1 MDPFERPATVAA
13 DSALQASSARIRL
26 QLQRISWGVP
36 LAIVML
42 IVALAVSVYHLRA
55 KPMALANAE
64 ASQRE
69 AAKQMGHKLDSL
81 ASQVERVVLT
91 LRNWTQ
97 DGVVRVDDPLA
108 FNGILIPVIRERG
121 VVSSIHV
128 ANDEGR
134 EVLLLKSPEGWK
146 NRITDVPRKGKQ
158 QNWLVWEDARRRISQ
173 EWKEQDY
180 DPRKRPW
187 FTGAL
192 AAPENTV
199 FWTAPYMFQTTQEP
213 GITAA
218 LRWRD
223 KTTGTQWVVALDVL
237 LADLSRVSLE
247 LAYATHGQ
255 VALLTADGKVLGLPR
270 NAGFQSEESI
280 KKAVLQEPSAI
291 GLKVL
296 AQALASGSAELTSML
311 GALVA
316 QGDEEWRVKLLPQPL
331 RNQEFRLALMA
342 PAQDFA
348 PLSRE
353 FLIGIVT
360 GLLVLM
366 ALCLAAASRL
376 YTRVAEPV
384 GSLFDQLTAG
394 NQALAAQSAQSL
406 VLAELSTDLQKAKSL
421 ADLGSVLL
429 TGLARHM
436 AVGQGSL
443 YLAVESRQTL
453 TLCSGFARPAQCPLV
468 QEIAYGEGLVG
479 QSATDRNVLLMDS
492 PPVGYLPVTTSMG
505 AAQPS
510 AILIQPIVHNNA
522 LLGILELALLEPYRA
537 EQRSLLENLLPTLAM
552 SLEILERSADTERL
566 LQDTRQLA
574 LTLQENEK
582 SLQEGEEQMRR
593 LLDLSPVGCTII
605 RLPSGK
611 STFVNRRLSFLLG
624 YSVEEMQALSVADY
638 WPDAAER
645 AVFDA
650 ELVATRRVD
659 RCRAHFKRSDGAL
672 VLLLL
677 SASFEQVFGSKHLV
691 NWGYDITALNEAE
704 EGMRIAIAEQSA
716 MFEATTLGIAFVKDR
731 VIARSN
737 RKLDALFGVFEGAL
751 IGTST
756 RSWYATEADFEAG
769 GSAVYEKIAHG
780 EIHQRE
786 QELVRS
792 DGSRFWCLLSG
803 AAIDTGDLQKGTV
816 WMLQDIT
823 GRKQAEAALAQRV
836 NELER
841 FNRLTIDRE
850 EKMIELKQEINTLL
864 GQGGSAP
871 KYRIVE

>member
-1 MDPFERPATVAA
+1 
-13 DSALQASSARIRL
+13 
-26 QLQRISWGVP
+26 
-36 LAIVML
+36 
-42 IVALAVSVYHLRA
+42 
-55 KPMALANAE
+55 
-64 ASQRE
+64 
-69 AAKQMGHKLDSL
+69 
-81 ASQVERVVLT
+81 
-91 LRNWTQ
+91 
-97 DGVVRVDDPLA
+97 
-108 FNGILIPVIRERG
+108 
-121 VVSSIHV
+121 
-128 ANDEGR
+128 
-134 EVLLLKSPEGWK
+134 
-146 NRITDVPRKGKQ
+146 
-158 QNWLVWEDARRRISQ
+158 
-173 EWKEQDY
+173 
-180 DPRKRPW
+180 
-187 FTGAL
+187 
-192 AAPENTV
+192 
-199 FWTAPYMFQTTQEP
+199 
-213 GITAA
+213 
-218 LRWRD
+218 
-223 KTTGTQWVVALDVL
+223 
-237 LADLSRVSLE
+237 
-247 LAYATHGQ
+247 
-255 VALLTADGKVLGLPR
+255 
-270 NAGFQSEESI
+270 
-280 KKAVLQEPSAI
+280 
-291 GLKVL
+291 
-296 AQALASGSAELTSML
+296 
-311 GALVA
+311 
-316 QGDEEWRVKLLPQPL
+316 
-331 RNQEFRLALMA
+331 
-342 PAQDFA
+342 
-348 PLSRE
+348 
-353 FLIGIVT
+353 
-360 GLLVLM
+360 
-366 ALCLAAASRL
+366 
-376 YTRVAEPV
+376 
-384 GSLFDQLTAG
+384 
-394 NQALAAQSAQSL
+394 
-406 VLAELSTDLQKAKSL
+406 
-421 ADLGSVLL
+421 
-429 TGLARHM
+429 
-436 AVGQGSL
+436 
-443 YLAVESRQTL
+443 
-453 TLCSGFARPAQCPLV
+453 
-468 QEIAYGEGLVG
+468 
-479 QSATDRNVLLMDS
+479 
-492 PPVGYLPVTTSMG
+492 
-505 AAQPS
+505 
-510 AILIQPIVHNNA
+510 
-522 LLGILELALLEPYRA
+522 
-537 EQRSLLENLLPTLAM
+537 M

-605 RLPSGK
+605 KLPSGK